1 MDVKIGTLML
11 SVRFPKNETFFWV
24 RESIESYYAERF
36 PTQEEVGLVTLVSGK
51 PTRLRQRVK

>member
-1 MDVKIGTLML
+1 ML
-11 SVRFPKNETFFWV
+11 SVRFPKNENFFWV

-36 PTQEEVGLVTLVSGK
+36 PTQEEVGLMTLMSGK